1 MRILHVI
8 ASLSPKLGGPSKAC
22 VEMAQGL
29 VSRGHRVD
37 IFTTDWDGP
46 GCRMDV
52 PLDRPINNGGVDIH
66 YFHADTL
73 RGWHCVSLA
82 LWRALR
88 DRIPDF
94 DIVHNHSLYLFHDMV
109 SGHYCRKYG
118 VPYLIRPCGSMDP
131 YIFRRHRFRK
141 AFLEWLFERRNL
153 RHAAAVNFT
162 TEEEMSLARTSL
174 PFGKGVVVPLGL
186 HLEDYELTIPKGLF
200 RKAYPV
206 IGDRKIILFFSRI
219 NFKKGLDIL
228 IPAFARLAS
237 QRDDVH
243 LVLAGPD
250 NEGFGRRVLEWI
262 DAEGVGEI
270 TTFTGMLQ
278 GEAKM
283 AALNDAEMFVL
294 PSYSENFGIAV
305 IEAMACGLPV
315 VISDKVNIW
324 PEITKAMAGHVTPC
338 DVTQLASAMAELLD
352 DPARAV
358 EMGDNGKD
366 LVREK
371 YSWPIVSR
379 TLEQTYRSILEGA
392 DVDGA

>member
-1 MRILHVI
+1 VNILYVI
-8 ASLSPKLGGPSKAC
+8 ANLSPKHGGPPKAC

-29 VSRGHRVD
+29 VARGHRVD
-37 IFTTDWDGP
+37 IFTTDQDGS

-52 PLDRPINNGGVDIH
+52 PTDLPLNVGGVAVH

-73 RGWHCVSLA
+73 RGWPCVSTS

-88 DRIPDF
+88 ARIPDY
-94 DIVHNHSLYLFHDMV
+94 DIVHNHSLYLFHGMI

-118 VPYLIRPCGSMDP
+118 VPYLIRPCGVLDP

-141 AFLEWLFERRNL
+141 AFLERLFGRRNL
-153 RHAAAVNFT
+153 RYAAAVNFT
-162 TEEEMSLARTSL
+162 TEAEMSLARKAL
-174 PFGKGVVVPLGL
+174 PFGNSVVVPLGL
-186 HLEDYELTIPKGLF
+186 HLENYRMTIAKGLF
-200 RKAYPV
+200 RKTFPV
-206 IGDRKIILFFSRI
+206 VGDKKIILFLSRI

-228 IPAFARLAS
+228 IPAFARVAAK
-237 QRDDVH
+237 RGDVH

-250 NEGFGRRVLEWI
+250 NEGLGSKVREWI
-262 DAEGVGEI
+262 EAKGIGDI

-278 GEAKM
+278 DETKM

-324 PEITKAMAGHVTPC
+324 PEISTAKAGLVVPC
-338 DVTQLASAMAELLD
+338 DVTRVANAMAELLD
-352 DPARAV
+352 DPARASG
-358 EMGDNGKD
+358 MGNNGKN
-366 LVREK
+366 LVEER
-371 YSWPIVSR
+371 YSWPIASR
-379 TLEQTYRSILEGA
+379 AMEDVYGDILG
-392 DVDGA
+392 D